1 VTFLKLK
8 PLTAQQLSAVV
19 ELDQLCFGGLWTRSG
34 YEREL
39 ESPNSQ
45 LLILEAA
52 SAEGE
57 SGFQSGLSG
66 VEAGLI
72 VTPEIEIEG
81 TDTKPAPI
89 QNSVRADFEQRSQE
103 SGVRRK
109 GADSTPTVQ
118 SDPSVNS
125 EFCLVN
131 SSGETAPTPPNAL
144 IGLGCYWSILE
155 EAHIT
160 ILAVHPDYRCQG
172 LGQLLLYA
180 LLRDAKGRNL
190 EWATLEVK
198 PSNQAALSLYQKF
211 GFTEAGRRRRYYKD
225 TGEDALI
232 LWRGGLQKQ
241 DFEEILANCYRQ
253 AKHRLTLGG
262 WKLFD

>member
-1 VTFLKLK
+1 
-8 PLTAQQLSAVV
+8 V

-52 SAEGE
+52 SAPGE
-57 SGFQSGLSG
+57 SGFPTTSSG

-72 VTPEIEIEG
+72 VTPANEIEG
-81 TDTKPAPI
+81 TNTKSAPT
-89 QNSVRADFEQRSQE
+89 QNSQTADFE
-103 SGVRRK
+103 
-109 GADSTPTVQ
+109 P
-118 SDPSVNS
+118 
-125 EFCLVN
+125 
-131 SSGETAPTPPNAL
+131 APTPPNAL

-160 ILAVHPDYRCQG
+160 ILAVHPDYQRQG

-180 LLRDAKGRNL
+180 LLRDAKRRHL

-198 PSNQAALSLYQKF
+198 PSNQAALSLYQKL
-211 GFTEAGRRRRYYKD
+211 GFAKAGRRRRYYQD

-241 DFEEILANCYRQ
+241 DFEETLANCYRQ
-253 AKHRLTLGG
+253 TKQRLTLGG
-262 WKLFD
+262 WQLSHLWGLEIETNS

>member
-8 PLTAQQLSAVV
+8 PLTLEQLSAVV

-45 LLILEAA
+45 LLILETA
-52 SAEGE
+52 SDAGQ
-57 SGFQSGLSG
+57 SGFQTGSSE
-66 VEAGLI
+66 VF
-72 VTPEIEIEG
+72 TKNSQQ
-81 TDTKPAPI
+81 TDCETRI
-89 QNSVRADFEQRSQE
+89 QE
-103 SGVRRK
+103 SGIRSEQE
-109 GADSTPTVQ
+109 DSTPQ
-118 SDPSVNS
+118 GESHPLVNS
-125 EFCLVN
+125 ELCLLN
-131 SSGETAPTPPNAL
+131 SSGKTVPTPPNSV

-160 ILAVHPDYRCQG
+160 ILAVHPDYQRQG

-180 LLRDAKGRNL
+180 LLRDAKQHQL

-241 DFEEILANCYRQ
+241 DFEETLANCYQ
-253 AKHRLTLGG
+253 QVKQRLGWCSWQLCLHDEQGG
-262 WKLFD
+262 ANHYH

>member
-1 VTFLKLK
+1 MTFLKLK
-8 PLTAQQLSAVV
+8 PLTTQHLSAVV

-52 SAEGE
+52 MDAAV
-57 SGFQSGLSG
+57 SGLNNQSS
-66 VEAGLI
+66 ELL
-72 VTPEIEIEG
+72 T
-81 TDTKPAPI
+81 
-89 QNSVRADFEQRSQE
+89 QNALTADF
-103 SGVRRK
+103 
-109 GADSTPTVQ
+109 PTE
-118 SDPSVNS
+118 P
-125 EFCLVN
+125 LLK
-131 SSGETAPTPPNAL
+131 NAL

-160 ILAVHPDYRCQG
+160 IIAVHPDYRRQK

-180 LLRDAKGRNL
+180 LLRDAKHRKL

-198 PSNQAALSLYQKF
+198 PSNQAALSLYHKF

-232 LWRGGLQKQ
+232 LWRSGLQKQ
-241 DFEEILANCYRQ
+241 DFEETLSECYQQTKHELA
-253 AKHRLTLGG
+253 LGG
-262 WKLFD
+262 WQLSD